1 MNRKRLL
8 ELGAV
13 LSLVATLAL
22 LAGGYWYWRNLG
34 PRLALACARGDR
46 EEALGILAAGVDPNS
61 RGMDGRTALLT
72 AAQNGDLTLVEA
84 LLAHHAD
91 PDLVSLNGTRPLIAA
106 AAHAD
111 LAMTRRLL
119 DAGAAPDARD
129 SNRLSPLTVVCAA
142 RSARP
147 GDRLKVARLL
157 LDRGGAANQRDRF
170 GNTPLIRA
178 AGNSDGPLVRLLLQ
192 RGAAVDVTD
201 NTGLSP
207 VYAAELAST
216 NSRARLDGLQL
227 FGPKEQRPAA
237 LAEHARR
244 MEVVGML
251 RRAREPARADIRSVS
266 SGRPARSAAKE

>member
-46 EEALGILAAGVDPNS
+46 EEVLGILAAGVDSDS
-61 RGMDGRTALLT
+61 RGTDGRTALLT

-111 LAMTRRLL
+111 LEMTRRLL
-119 DAGAAPDARD
+119 DAGASADARD
-129 SNRLSPLTVVCAA
+129 RNGLSPLTVVCAA

-147 GDRLKVARLL
+147 EARLEVARLL
-157 LDRGGAANQRDRF
+157 LDRGSAADQRDRF

-192 RGAAVDVTD
+192 RGAAVDVVD

-207 VYAAELAST
+207 IYAAELAST
-216 NSRARLDGLQL
+216 NSRARLEGLQV
-227 FGPKEQRPAA
+227 FGPKEQR
-237 LAEHARR
+237 LTEHARR
-244 MEVVGML
+244 LQVVGML
-251 RRAREPARADIRSVS
+251 RRARDATRADVRSVR